1 LNRAPSSHV
10 LCSRV
15 RTMSV
20 TILSRE
26 RAPTLRPAHSEHF
39 SRSEHHPSSPSSR
52 SSGAAHCCALQR
64 HCRDGPAS
72 TDRSAS
78 QVTSPVGPSDA
89 FRCSLTRP
97 SVLPCG
103 LTPTD
108 RDCLPRLCSCRASAS
123 PISCWIVH
131 GYPPFRG
138 FSPLDAGFL
147 AFPTI
152 ARMDAIPPV
161 LHAVSRLAAPR
172 LRGFQPS
179 CGRVLR
185 RSRCS
190 RVRRVAPLLV
200 VSPLRG

>member
-20 TILSRE
+20 SILSRE
-26 RAPTLRPAHSEHF
+26 RAPALRPTHSEHF

-78 QVTSPVGPSDA
+78 QAHFACG
-89 FRCSLTRP
+89 SLRRQPTLAHAAIRAALRPHANRPGLPPPALLVSCICQPCFMLDRPWAPALQRFLPARRRP
-97 SVLPCG
+97 SRLP
-103 LTPTD
+103 
-108 RDCLPRLCSCRASAS
+108 
-123 PISCWIVH
+123 
-131 GYPPFRG
+131 
-138 FSPLDAGFL
+138 L
-147 AFPTI
+147 AWMRF
-152 ARMDAIPPV
+152 PPV

-172 LRGFQPS
+172 LRGIQPS

-185 RSRCS
+185 RPRCS